1 LVVDNGDNID
11 TQPYSHDVDEVH
23 WTDPDYVTD
32 QQMRMLDY
40 DGIDA
45 MMDEEQLDTT
55 EPLAMTGIDDSDDRQ
70 LQSVETEAEGALAG
84 NDRFAPFDNE
94 ELDLFIDDQ
103 KNNETKRKLNHIYD
117 FCNHFLICVVKSESY
132 ISYLLPYWMIC

>member
-1 LVVDNGDNID
+1 
-11 TQPYSHDVDEVH
+11 
-23 WTDPDYVTD
+23 
-32 QQMRMLDY
+32 MRMLDY
-40 DGIDA
+40 DDIDA

-55 EPLAMTGIDDSDDRQ
+55 EPLAMTGIDDRQ

-103 KNNETKRKLNHIYD
+103 KNNETKRKLHHIYD
-117 FCNHFLICVVKSESY
+117 F
-132 ISYLLPYWMIC
+132 

>member
-1 LVVDNGDNID
+1 
-11 TQPYSHDVDEVH
+11 
-23 WTDPDYVTD
+23 VTD

-40 DGIDA
+40 DDIDA

-103 KNNETKRKLNHIYD
+103 KNNETKSKKLYHIYD

-132 ISYLLPYWMIC
+132 ISYLLSYWMIC